1 MTDTTGMTD
10 HHSPSEQ
17 ELAMAKAATLVEALP
32 WLERFHGSIVV
43 LKYGGNAMVDD
54 TLKKAFA
61 DDVVFLR
68 LAGLRPAVVNGGG
81 PQIST
86 MLDKLGVQSEFRG
99 GYRVTTT
106 EAMDVERRELVGE
119 VGREGDGE
127 MKKRGRVRV
136 G

>member
-43 LKYGGNAMVDD
+43 LKYGGNAMGDD
-54 TLKKAFA
+54 TLKKALA

-68 LAGLRPAVVNGGG
+68 LAGLRPVGVDGGG
-81 PQIST
+81 PAVSATPEQAR
-86 MLDKLGVQSEFRG
+86 VQSAVPG
-99 GYRVTTT
+99 
-106 EAMDVERRELVGE
+106 A
-119 VGREGDGE
+119 
-127 MKKRGRVRV
+127 
-136 G
+136 